1 MGEEKVK
8 GDPGAQPAPEYSV
21 GDFNSTTKLAE
32 SQIISDAEYN
42 PFEHRQIEKPNSTAG
57 SLIHLLKSSLGTGI
71 LAMPVAFKNAGLLFG
86 AIGTII
92 IGLICTHCVHILV
105 KTSHMVC
112 QRTRIP
118 VLGFAETAERVFQY
132 GPPKLRPLAGF
143 SKAFVDYALMATYF
157 SAGCVYIVFIATSFH
172 DVINHETGNDWS
184 VRIYILFTMIPI
196 LVIGQIRELKYLVPF
211 SALANLFIV
220 VTFGIT
226 LYYIF
231 KDSLEF
237 DDKPMF
243 SSFGTLPLFFST
255 VIFAMEGIG
264 VVMPVENSMAKPQ
277 HFLGCPGVLNT
288 AMGTVIV
295 LYAVIGFFGYVRFGD
310 ESKGSVTLNLPLED
324 SLAVAAQILIALA
337 ILFTFGLQF
346 YVPMDILWRKI
357 QDKIPKNKHMISQI
371 ALRSGIMIIMGG
383 VGLAVPELE
392 PFIGLVGAVFF
403 SSLGLFVP
411 CVVET
416 VFLWPNELGKF
427 RWVLIKNVI
436 FGAFSIFA
444 LVAGAGGLSDQE
456 YEPFRH
462 RRVKKPNSTNGT
474 IIHML
479 KGSLGTGI
487 LAMPSAFRNGGL
499 VFGIIGT
506 TLVGIIY
513 AHCVYLLVSTSQ
525 KSCKRTRVPVLG
537 FSETAQSVFRHGPT
551 ATQRFA
557 NAAKAY
563 IDYSLL
569 IVSFFSVCVYLLFI
583 ATTLRDVMNSELG
596 IDWDTRIYILL
607 TALPLI
613 FVTQVRDLR
622 YLVPFSALANALI
635 LITFGITLYYIFR
648 EPIDLSNRELFP
660 EITALP
666 SFFGTV
672 VYAVEGIGVVLPVEN
687 KMKHP
692 QHFLACP
699 GVVSI
704 VLSFITV
711 LYNVTGF
718 FGYARYGPGTRAS
731 VTLNLPSEEKLAL
744 STQLLAALAILF
756 TLGIYY
762 YVPMDILW
770 RKVKHYFPAE
780 RHNIAQIGIRFGILI
795 AMTALALGVPELE
808 PFIGLVGSICS
819 ATLGLLTPI
828 VLDTVFRW
836 ATPGAFGVFRWML
849 IKNAILL
856 AFGLFILVV
865 GTYFSIKD
873 IIEIYG

>member
-1 MGEEKVK
+1 MELQKTDNE
-8 GDPGAQPAPEYSV
+8 S
-21 GDFNSTTKLAE
+21 NSGLAE
-32 SQIISDAEYN
+32 
-42 PFEHRQIEKPNSTAG
+42 T
-57 SLIHLLKSSLGTGI
+57 
-71 LAMPVAFKNAGLLFG
+71 
-86 AIGTII
+86 
-92 IGLICTHCVHILV
+92 
-105 KTSHMVC
+105 
-112 QRTRIP
+112 
-118 VLGFAETAERVFQY
+118 
-132 GPPKLRPLAGF
+132 
-143 SKAFVDYALMATYF
+143 
-157 SAGCVYIVFIATSFH
+157 
-172 DVINHETGNDWS
+172 
-184 VRIYILFTMIPI
+184 
-196 LVIGQIRELKYLVPF
+196 
-211 SALANLFIV
+211 
-220 VTFGIT
+220 
-226 LYYIF
+226 
-231 KDSLEF
+231 
-237 DDKPMF
+237 
-243 SSFGTLPLFFST
+243 
-255 VIFAMEGIG
+255 
-264 VVMPVENSMAKPQ
+264 
-277 HFLGCPGVLNT
+277 
-288 AMGTVIV
+288 
-295 LYAVIGFFGYVRFGD
+295 
-310 ESKGSVTLNLPLED
+310 
-324 SLAVAAQILIALA
+324 
-337 ILFTFGLQF
+337 
-346 YVPMDILWRKI
+346 
-357 QDKIPKNKHMISQI
+357 
-371 ALRSGIMIIMGG
+371 
-383 VGLAVPELE
+383 
-392 PFIGLVGAVFF
+392 
-403 SSLGLFVP
+403 
-411 CVVET
+411 
-416 VFLWPNELGKF
+416 
-427 RWVLIKNVI
+427 
-436 FGAFSIFA
+436 
-444 LVAGAGGLSDQE
+444 E

-537 FSETAQSVFRHGPT
+537 FSETAQSVFRHGPI
-551 ATQRFA
+551 ATQRFG

-583 ATTLRDVMNSELG
+583 ATTLRDVVNSEIG

-622 YLVPFSALANALI
+622 YLVPFSALANMLI
-635 LITFGITLYYIFR
+635 LVTFGITLYYIFR

-699 GVVSI
+699 GVLGI

-770 RKVKHYFPAE
+770 RKVKHRFPAE
-780 RHNIAQIGIRFGILI
+780 RHNIAQIGIRFSILI

-836 ATPGAFGVFRWML
+836 STPDAFGVFHWRL
-849 IKNAILL
+849 VKNVILL

-865 GTYFSIKD
+865 GTYYSIKD
-873 IIEIYG
+873 IIDIYG

>member
-1 MGEEKVK
+1 MELQKT
-8 GDPGAQPAPEYSV
+8 D
-21 GDFNSTTKLAE
+21 TE
-32 SQIISDAEYN
+32 SN
-42 PFEHRQIEKPNSTAG
+42 
-57 SLIHLLKSSLGTGI
+57 
-71 LAMPVAFKNAGLLFG
+71 
-86 AIGTII
+86 
-92 IGLICTHCVHILV
+92 
-105 KTSHMVC
+105 
-112 QRTRIP
+112 
-118 VLGFAETAERVFQY
+118 
-132 GPPKLRPLAGF
+132 
-143 SKAFVDYALMATYF
+143 
-157 SAGCVYIVFIATSFH
+157 
-172 DVINHETGNDWS
+172 
-184 VRIYILFTMIPI
+184 
-196 LVIGQIRELKYLVPF
+196 
-211 SALANLFIV
+211 
-220 VTFGIT
+220 
-226 LYYIF
+226 
-231 KDSLEF
+231 
-237 DDKPMF
+237 
-243 SSFGTLPLFFST
+243 
-255 VIFAMEGIG
+255 
-264 VVMPVENSMAKPQ
+264 
-277 HFLGCPGVLNT
+277 
-288 AMGTVIV
+288 
-295 LYAVIGFFGYVRFGD
+295 
-310 ESKGSVTLNLPLED
+310 
-324 SLAVAAQILIALA
+324 
-337 ILFTFGLQF
+337 
-346 YVPMDILWRKI
+346 
-357 QDKIPKNKHMISQI
+357 
-371 ALRSGIMIIMGG
+371 
-383 VGLAVPELE
+383 
-392 PFIGLVGAVFF
+392 
-403 SSLGLFVP
+403 
-411 CVVET
+411 
-416 VFLWPNELGKF
+416 
-427 RWVLIKNVI
+427 
-436 FGAFSIFA
+436 
-444 LVAGAGGLSDQE
+444 GGLSDEE

-499 VFGIIGT
+499 VFGVIGT
-506 TLVGIIY
+506 TLVGLIY

-537 FSETAQSVFRHGPT
+537 FSETAQSVFRHGP
-551 ATQRFA
+551 APTQRFA

-583 ATTLRDVMNSELG
+583 ATTLRDVINNELG

-607 TALPLI
+607 TAVPLI

-622 YLVPFSALANALI
+622 YLVPFSALANTLI
-635 LITFGITLYYIFR
+635 LVTFGITLYYIFR

-731 VTLNLPSEEKLAL
+731 VTLNLPSEEKLAV

-780 RHNIAQIGIRFGILI
+780 RHNIAQIGIRFGILV
-795 AMTALALGVPELE
+795 AMTGLALGVPELE

-836 ATPGAFGVFRWML
+836 STPGAFGVFRWRMV
-849 IKNAILL
+849 KNVILM

-873 IIEIYG
+873 IVEIYG

>member
-1 MGEEKVK
+1 MADEKVK
-8 GDPGAQPAPEYSV
+8 SDPSAPASTEYSV
-21 GDFNSTTKLAE
+21 SDFNSTTKLAD

-42 PFEHRQIEKPNSTAG
+42 PFEHRQIEKPNTTTG

-86 AIGTII
+86 AIGTVV

-112 QRTRIP
+112 QRTRVP

-184 VRIYILFTMIPI
+184 VRIYILLTMLPI
-196 LVIGQIRELKYLVPF
+196 LLIGQIRELKYLVPF

-231 KDSLEF
+231 KDSLNF
-237 DDKPMF
+237 DDKPLF

-310 ESKGSVTLNLPLED
+310 ESKGSITLNLPLED
-324 SLAVAAQILIALA
+324 TLAVVAQILIALA

-357 QDKIPKNKHMISQI
+357 HDKIPKNRHQISQI

-427 RWVLIKNVI
+427 RWKLIKNII
-436 FGAFSIFA
+436 FGAFAIFA
-444 LVAGAGGLSDQE
+444 LVAGA
-456 YEPFRH
+456 
-462 RRVKKPNSTNGT
+462 
-474 IIHML
+474 
-479 KGSLGTGI
+479 
-487 LAMPSAFRNGGL
+487 
-499 VFGIIGT
+499 
-506 TLVGIIY
+506 
-513 AHCVYLLVSTSQ
+513 
-525 KSCKRTRVPVLG
+525 
-537 FSETAQSVFRHGPT
+537 
-551 ATQRFA
+551 
-557 NAAKAY
+557 
-563 IDYSLL
+563 
-569 IVSFFSVCVYLLFI
+569 
-583 ATTLRDVMNSELG
+583 
-596 IDWDTRIYILL
+596 
-607 TALPLI
+607 
-613 FVTQVRDLR
+613 
-622 YLVPFSALANALI
+622 
-635 LITFGITLYYIFR
+635 
-648 EPIDLSNRELFP
+648 
-660 EITALP
+660 
-666 SFFGTV
+666 
-672 VYAVEGIGVVLPVEN
+672 
-687 KMKHP
+687 
-692 QHFLACP
+692 
-699 GVVSI
+699 
-704 VLSFITV
+704 
-711 LYNVTGF
+711 
-718 FGYARYGPGTRAS
+718 
-731 VTLNLPSEEKLAL
+731 
-744 STQLLAALAILF
+744 
-756 TLGIYY
+756 
-762 YVPMDILW
+762 YV
-770 RKVKHYFPAE
+770 
-780 RHNIAQIGIRFGILI
+780 
-795 AMTALALGVPELE
+795 
-808 PFIGLVGSICS
+808 
-819 ATLGLLTPI
+819 
-828 VLDTVFRW
+828 
-836 ATPGAFGVFRWML
+836 
-849 IKNAILL
+849 
-856 AFGLFILVV
+856 
-865 GTYFSIKD
+865 SIKD
-873 IIEIYG
+873 IVELYTDDDEHES